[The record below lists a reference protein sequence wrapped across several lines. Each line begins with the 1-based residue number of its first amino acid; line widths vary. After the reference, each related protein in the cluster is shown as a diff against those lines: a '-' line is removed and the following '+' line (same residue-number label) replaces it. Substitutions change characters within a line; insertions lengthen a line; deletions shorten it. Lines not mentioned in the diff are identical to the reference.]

1 MAPGLLAM
9 LARPAELPS
18 GAGTVEFQREQPAAD
33 GAARVA
39 VYLAAYRDLDLGGL
53 SLAFGWTDFGLAA
66 QAPLRFVS
74 AAAGAP
80 ALLDNRL
87 PGTIAVAWLG
97 GLRLRAGQRLLL
109 GYVDLPAAGGQVSFP
124 ALYGVRANDRTT
136 GRQVAIGAPRTA
148 GTTQ

>member
-18 GAGTVEFQREQPAAD
+18 GAGAVEFQREQPAAD

-53 SLAFGWTDFGLAA
+53 SLAFGWTDSSLAA
-66 QAPLRFVS
+66 QAPLGFVS

-87 PGTIAVAWLG
+87 PGTIAAAWLG

-109 GYVDLPAAGGQVSFP
+109 GFVHISTSGQQVTLPV
-124 ALYGVRANDRTT
+124 LYGAMANDRAT
-136 GRQVAIGAPRTA
+136 GVRIPLELPRRERTK
-148 GTTQ
+148 Q